1 METTPSPSP
10 TYSSYLQLDKILSAQ
25 APMSDAH
32 DELLFIVIH
41 QASELWIKLCL
52 HELGAARAAIRADQ
66 IAPALKMMARV
77 GRVQEQLNQSWN
89 VLATITPADYSRM
102 RDKLGSSSGFQSHQ
116 YRLLEFMMGNKNPRM
131 IAIHS
136 GSPEVQQL
144 LQDELSRPSIYDEC
158 ISLLARRGLGVLP
171 KAYSRDFTKP
181 YVASPEVEGAWE
193 QVYREPKLHWE
204 LYDLAEKLVDLE
216 YRFQIWRFGHLKTI
230 ERVIGF
236 KSGTGGSPGV
246 PYLAAVLSQVFFPE
260 LLEIRKRL

>member
-1 METTPSPSP
+1 METTPSPGP

-25 APMSDAH
+25 APLSDAH

-41 QASELWIKLCL
+41 QATELWIKLCL
-52 HELGAARAAIRADQ
+52 HELAAARAAIRADE
-66 IAPALKMMARV
+66 IGPALKMMARV
-77 GRVQEQLNQSWN
+77 GRVQEHLTQSWN

-116 YRLLEFMMGNKNPRM
+116 YRLLEFMMGNKNPGM
-131 IAIHS
+131 IAIHA

-144 LQDELSRPSIYDEC
+144 LQDELSRPSIYDESV
-158 ISLLARRGLGVLP
+158 SLLARRGFLP
-171 KAYSRDFTKP
+171 KAYSRDFTTP
-181 YVASPEVEGAWE
+181 YVASPEVEGAWA

-216 YRFQIWRFGHLKTI
+216 YRFQIWRFGHLKTV

-246 PYLAAVLSQVFFPE
+246 PYLAAVLGQVFFPE
-260 LLEIRKRL
+260 LLDIRKRL